1 MIASA
6 HRRAVLLLTT
16 VIALALQLSCGGGV
30 ESGGT
35 GGGASFASGPVTG
48 FGSVIVN
55 GVRYDDATA
64 RVEDAD
70 GNAVSRT
77 LLQLGM
83 TTEIDASAVTPGASG
98 PVATAMTIRFA
109 SDVVGPVSA
118 VNVAGAGFTALGQ
131 RVRITPTT
139 VFDAAFAGGL
149 AALRVGAVV
158 EVYGQFDVATQT
170 LVATRVQ
177 PAGGATTYRLRGR
190 VSALDTAARTVTVG
204 GLVVSYAASPP
215 ADPASAFAIGNVVR
229 LKLLPLPSGA
239 VWTLAGAGPGAV
251 RLADGRSAEV
261 DGRISAF
268 SSLARFSVDGVA
280 VDASAAAFP
289 NGSNGVVLGARVEVE
304 GLASGGVLVATAVK
318 FEADDRGGNEPF
330 ELHGT
335 ISAAD
340 AINRSFVVR
349 GITVN
354 YTNATRFD
362 SSTAAGIADGRAVDV
377 HGTLSTDGTMLVAT
391 SIHVEM

>member
-1 MIASA
+1 M
-6 HRRAVLLLTT
+6 
-16 VIALALQLSCGGGV
+16 
-30 ESGGT
+30 
-35 GGGASFASGPVTG
+35 
-48 FGSVIVN
+48 
-55 GVRYDDATA
+55 
-64 RVEDAD
+64 
-70 GNAVSRT
+70 
-77 LLQLGM
+77 
-83 TTEIDASAVTPGASG
+83 
-98 PVATAMTIRFA
+98 
-109 SDVVGPVSA
+109 
-118 VNVAGAGFTALGQ
+118 
-131 RVRITPTT
+131 
-139 VFDAAFAGGL
+139 
-149 AALRVGAVV
+149 
-158 EVYGQFDVATQT
+158 
-170 LVATRVQ
+170 
-177 PAGGATTYRLRGR
+177 
-190 VSALDTAARTVTVG
+190 
-204 GLVVSYAASPP
+204 
-215 ADPASAFAIGNVVR
+215 
-229 LKLLPLPSGA
+229 
-239 VWTLAGAGPGAV
+239 

-268 SSLARFSVDGVA
+268 TSLARFSVDGVA

-362 SSTAAGIADGRAVDV
+362 SSTAADIANGRAVEV